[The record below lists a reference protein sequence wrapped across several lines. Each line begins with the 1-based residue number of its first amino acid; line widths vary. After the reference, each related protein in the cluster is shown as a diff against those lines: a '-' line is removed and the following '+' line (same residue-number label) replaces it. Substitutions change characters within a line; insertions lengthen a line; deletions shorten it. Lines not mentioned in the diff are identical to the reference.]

1 MILKVLPPT
10 ISGQGQVQG
19 QQQQEEKAKEE
30 SRGETR
36 EGAQHYQ
43 QARDDSLKEHY
54 KEMNVQMI

>member
-1 MILKVLPPT
+1 MLPPT

-43 QARDDSLKEHY
+43 QARDDSLKEQLQRD
-54 KEMNVQMI
+54 ERTMI